1 VTGSGDYSD
10 IESFASVINTRLE
23 AEARISKG
31 VAFGW
36 MCGGWAIAACL
47 FGFGIATALY
57 GYAPTMV
64 CAAMTSRGAIAKAS
78 L

>member
-31 VAFGW
+31 VASGW

>member
-1 VTGSGDYSD
+1 
-10 IESFASVINTRLE
+10 
-23 AEARISKG
+23 